1 MADQGNS
8 WANPGP
14 AGLVA
19 LAMACFTFFALF
31 TGKVDG
37 TALPLLGIWLIG
49 GFVVQVIVAIIELKE
64 GATLGGNV
72 FLFFSAFFMLVTGLE
87 CLFKFWMGTK
97 GIALDGRMD
106 GWAWLALSI
115 ALLLWSPGYFK
126 SPLAMILCVL
136 SLDIAVPI
144 VALKDLTIIPPAI
157 GAPLSGIFLLL
168 AGIFGLYMASGIIL
182 NTTFGK
188 QVLPLGSPWIKG

>member
-1 MADQGNS
+1 MADHGNG

-49 GFVVQVIVAIIELKE
+49 GFAIQVIVGIIELKE
-64 GATLGGNV
+64 GSILGGNV

-97 GIALDGRMD
+97 GITLDARMD
-106 GWAWLALSI
+106 GWAWLALAI
-115 ALLLWSPGYFK
+115 ALIFWTPGYFK

-136 SLDIAVPI
+136 SLDIAVPVI
-144 VALKDLTIIPPAI
+144 ALKDLTIIPAAI
-157 GAPLSGIFLLL
+157 GAPLAGIFLLL
-168 AGIFGLYMASGIIL
+168 GGIFGLYMAAGTIL

>member
-1 MADQGNS
+1 MADHGNG

-31 TGKVDG
+31 TGRVDG
-37 TALPLLGIWLIG
+37 TALPLLGIWLLG
-49 GFVVQVIVAIIELKE
+49 GFVIQVIVAIIELKE
-64 GATLGGNV
+64 GAILGGNV

-97 GIALDGRMD
+97 GITLDARMD
-106 GWAWLALSI
+106 GWAWLTLAI
-115 ALLLWSPGYFK
+115 ALILWSPGYFK

-136 SLDIAVPI
+136 SLDIAVPV
-144 VALKDLTIIPPAI
+144 VALKDLTIIPGAI
-157 GAPLSGIFLLL
+157 GAPLAGIFLLL
-168 AGIFGLYMASGIIL
+168 AGIFGLYMAAGTVL
-182 NTTFGK
+182 NTALGK
-188 QVLPLGSPWIKG
+188 QALPLGSPWIKG